1 MTMLK
6 ETREKLERAMKD
18 FAGKKF
24 NEESLRKYDYE
35 KHEFIY
41 PSLSTLK
48 RYKLVENVSGKDEL
62 TVEDLVELINSLE
75 EDTYKIENGK
85 IVRYWCHEDLYKFKQ
100 KNSGLKKTAIFFTQ
114 NFQNIHATVP

>member
-18 FAGKKF
+18 FAGKVF

-35 KHEFIY
+35 KHEYIY

-48 RYKLVENVSGKDEL
+48 RYKLVENISGKEEL
-62 TVEDLVELINSLE
+62 TVEDLVNLLN
-75 EDTYKIENGK
+75 DFDDRDYYKIEGGK
-85 IVRYWCHEDLYKFKQ
+85 IFRIWNDDTIFRFK
-100 KNSGLKKTAIFFTQ
+100 
-114 NFQNIHATVP
+114 